1 MTALILAAVDNL
13 LPIRILAVL
22 ALLAVIGAFVYV
34 VRHLKQ
40 IERTISSDNL
50 VPVQRGPRNNL
61 VLMMCA
67 IPIIV
72 ISILLFLV
80 LKA

>member
-1 MTALILAAVDNL
+1 MTVLILAAVDHL
-13 LPIRILAVL
+13 LPIRILAAL

-34 VRHLKQ
+34 FRHLNQ

-50 VPVQRGPRNNL
+50 VPAQRGPRNNV

-72 ISILLFLV
+72 MSILLFLV